1 MENSQN
7 SSLENPHLSLSLKT
21 KLSVMLTPE
30 TDKKLFLIDAYAII
44 FRAFFAFAKNPRI
57 NSKGLNTSAAFGFT
71 NSLIDV
77 LKKEKPTHIAVV
89 FDPPGGSVTRK
100 ETFEQYKANRNETPE
115 GILTNIGPIKQIVD
129 AFNIPIIEIAGYEAD
144 DVIGTLSKIAESK
157 GYITYMVTPDK
168 DYGQLVTEKSLMYK
182 PGRGGEPAQIW
193 GPKEICEKFELD
205 SVNQVIDYL
214 GLMGDAS
221 DNIPG
226 MPGIG
231 PKTASKLLKEFGTME
246 NIFANTDKLKGK
258 QKEIFE
264 TKQDFG
270 FMSKELATI
279 ITDVQVEFDE
289 ELLEHNEPNPDKI
302 REIFTEL
309 EFKGFTQRILGEE
322 LVVTAANKVNEQGQ
336 LDLFGVNDAKKTE
349 VKEAE
354 SIEFR
359 TFETE
364 KTNYQLIQNEEERS
378 ELIKLLLQQKEV
390 CFDTETTGL
399 DALHADMVGMSFSFK
414 SKEAFYVPVPKSF
427 DKTKSIVDEFRP
439 FFESTEIVKIA
450 HNVKYDLKVLLRY
463 DVRVAYPLF
472 DTMIAHYLI
481 SPESKQGMDFLAEFY
496 LQYKP
501 ISIETLIGKK
511 GKNQGNMGD
520 LSPEEISNYACEDA
534 DITFQLKQIFT
545 PEIEKEHLRSL
556 FYDMEMPLVEILAD
570 MEKEGIAIDS
580 DFLKNYSLKLGEQL
594 IQLEKEIKEMAGMDF
609 NVDSPKQ
616 LGEVLFEHLKIS
628 SKAKKTKTGQY
639 ATSEDV
645 LQSLSNSHPIIPKI
659 LEYREYKK
667 LKSTYVDPLPTLKDE
682 VDGRVHTQFMQTV
695 TATGRLSSNNPNL
708 QNIPIRT
715 EAGREIRKAFVPRNN
730 DFTLLA
736 ADYSQI
742 ELRIIAAL
750 SQDKNMVAAFQ
761 SGEDIHAATASKVY
775 NTPLNEVTREQ
786 RSAAKAVNFGIIY
799 GQSAF
804 GLAQNLGI
812 SRTEAKQIIDSYF
825 EQYST
830 IKSYMDNAIAQ
841 SREKGYVE
849 TIFKRRRYLPDINS
863 ANAVVRGFA
872 ERNAINA
879 PIQGSAADVI
889 KLAMVAVYHEMKKT
903 GVKSRLILQVHDE
916 LVFDIHKDEVEK
928 MKTLIK
934 NAMESAVNLIVPMK
948 AEMQTGNNWLEA
960 H

>member
-1 MENSQN
+1 
-7 SSLENPHLSLSLKT
+7 
-21 KLSVMLTPE
+21 MLTPE
-30 TDKKLFLIDAYAII
+30 TDKKLFLVDAYAII

-71 NSLIDV
+71 NSLIEV

-100 ETFEQYKANRNETPE
+100 ETFEAYKANRNETPE
-115 GILTNIGPIKQIVD
+115 GILTNIEPIKKIIE
-129 AFNIPIIEIAGYEAD
+129 AFNIPIIEVAGYEAD
-144 DVIGTLSKIAESK
+144 DVIGSLSKIAEEK
-157 GYITYMVTPDK
+157 GYLTYMVTPDK
-168 DYGQLVTEKSLMYK
+168 DYGQLVTERSLMFK
-182 PGRGGEPAQIW
+182 PGRAGEPAQIW
-193 GPKEICEKFELD
+193 GPKEICEKFELE
-205 SVNQVIDYL
+205 SVEQVIDYL

-264 TKQDFG
+264 THQDLG
-270 FMSKELATI
+270 RMSKELATI
-279 ITDVQVEFDE
+279 ITDIKVDFDE
-289 ELLEHNEPNPDKI
+289 ELLEKNDPDPDKI
-302 REIFTEL
+302 REVFTEL

-322 LVVTAANKVNEQGQ
+322 LVVTAAKNKVSEQGQ
-336 LDLFGVNDAKKTE
+336 LDLFGVNDVEQVEKTTTE
-349 VKEAE
+349 IAE
-354 SIEFR
+354 FK

-364 KTNYQLIQNEEERS
+364 KTNYQLIRDPDERK
-378 ELIKLLLQQKEV
+378 ELVELLLQQKEV
-390 CFDTETTGL
+390 CFDTETTSL
-399 DALHADMVGMSFSFK
+399 DSLHADLVGMSFSFK
-414 SKEAFYVPVPKSF
+414 AGEAFYVAVPK
-427 DKTKSIVDEFRP
+427 DHDEAKAIVDEFRP
-439 FFESTEIVKIA
+439 FFESTEILKIA
-450 HNVKYDLKVLLRY
+450 HNIKYDLKVFRRY
-463 DVRVAYPLF
+463 NVRVAYPLF
-472 DTMIAHYLI
+472 DTMIAHYLM

-520 LSPEEISNYACEDA
+520 LAPEEISDYACEDA
-534 DITFQLKQIFT
+534 DITWQLKQIFA
-545 PEIEKEHLRSL
+545 PEIEKEHLKSL

-570 MEKEGIAIDS
+570 MEREGIAIDS
-580 DFLKNYSLKLGEQL
+580 EFLKKYSERLGVQL
-594 IQLEKEIKEMAGMDF
+594 LQLEKEIKEIAGTDF

-616 LGEVLFEHLKIS
+616 LGEVLFDHLKIS

-645 LQSLSNSHPIIPKI
+645 LQSLAKSHPIIPKI

-667 LKSTYVDPLPTLKDE
+667 LKSTYVDPLPAMTDI

-715 EAGREIRKAFVPRNN
+715 EAGREIRKSFVARN
-730 DFTLLA
+730 DDYKLLS

-750 SQDKNMVAAFQ
+750 SEDKNMVEAFRA
-761 SGEDIHAATASKVY
+761 GEDIHATTASKVY
-775 NTPLNEVTREQ
+775 GIPLDQVTREQ

-804 GLAQNLGI
+804 GLSQTLGI

-825 EQYST
+825 EQYAT
-830 IKSYMDNAIAQ
+830 IKSYMDGAIAQ
-841 SREKGYVE
+841 AREKGYVE

-889 KLAMVAVYHEMKKT
+889 KLAMVAVYREMKKA

-916 LVFDIHKDEVEK
+916 LVFDIYKDEIDQ
-928 MKTLIK
+928 MKELIK
-934 NAMESAVNLIVPMK
+934 NAMENAVNLVVPMK
-948 AEMQTGNNWLEA
+948 AEMEVGNNWLEA